1 MSRHF
6 TDQQMDLRHLHE
18 DSSILNDQQ
27 QELIRK
33 YSMKGSVGSSMVQRE
48 KVRYFLLLK

>member
-6 TDQQMDLRHLHE
+6 ADQPMDLRHLHE

-27 QELIRK
+27 QELIRR
-33 YSMKGSVGSSMVQRE
+33 YSMKGSLSGAMVQRE
-48 KVRYFLLLK
+48 KVDLNVAA